1 MLIIFHRMCET
12 KKYMIVRVLIY
23 CMTRNG
29 PNEYPSKKEIPDE
42 TISVEDI
49 DPFSVDNDDFDNI
62 NDFSAAE
69 WKNQSTADERIRA
82 VIDITTTPKS
92 LSQISDIALV
102 SETKARKILKKLA
115 KEGVVRIHHTD
126 SEKLYARK

>member
-1 MLIIFHRMCET
+1 
-12 KKYMIVRVLIY
+12 
-23 CMTRNG
+23 MTNNH
-29 PNEYPSKKEIPDE
+29 NEFPSEDEIPDE
-42 TISVEDI
+42 PLTVDEIE
-49 DPFSVDNDDFDNI
+49 PFSVDDNFDDI
-62 NDFSAAE
+62 NEFSAAE
-69 WKNQSTADERIRA
+69 WKKQSTEDERIRA

-92 LSQISDIALV
+92 VSQISDIALV

>member
-1 MLIIFHRMCET
+1 MCET

-23 CMTRNG
+23 CMTRNS

-69 WKNQSTADERIRA
+69 WKKQSTADERIGS
-82 VIDITTTPKS
+82 VIKRTTTPKS
-92 LSQISDIALV
+92 ASQISEIALV
-102 SETKARKILKKLA
+102 SEVKARKTLNKLA
-115 KEGVVRIHHTD
+115 EEGIVQIHQTD
-126 SEKLYARK
+126 SEKLYTRK